1 MVFSRN
7 LLGLVS
13 GNVVSVTVR
22 FELFCLF
29 QAIPAM
35 LLALVLCFDYP
46 KTRDVVKI
54 FDLKI
59 FKGSQI
65 QMIYALPG
73 YTIGLV
79 SALAAGVLSLLTH
92 SP

>member
-13 GNVVSVTVR
+13 G
-22 FELFCLF
+22 FMMLGLCDI
-29 QAIPAM
+29 AIPAM